1 MMCPGKRRKS
11 PFHINR
17 HLTKWFNVL
26 APEWRFRYSILAIK
40 CNVSNVRKTELSLS
54 VTRDF
59 SLSIQPAGI
68 ISGWK
73 SGGKRGGRAVAVPIP
88 ILGRSSS
95 FTVAFGTSFPA
106 KLWEWMWLSL
116 HSSRCSTSSS
126 GEHAYTRETETGKS
140 LKHVGQRRLGV
151 PIWGKKGRLFRLG
164 KMASGK
170 LAFGNLSEKRSQKSD
185 ERRVEVGRIN

>member
-1 MMCPGKRRKS
+1 
-11 PFHINR
+11 
-17 HLTKWFNVL
+17 
-26 APEWRFRYSILAIK
+26 
-40 CNVSNVRKTELSLS
+40 
-54 VTRDF
+54 
-59 SLSIQPAGI
+59 
-68 ISGWK
+68 
-73 SGGKRGGRAVAVPIP
+73 
-88 ILGRSSS
+88 
-95 FTVAFGTSFPA
+95 
-106 KLWEWMWLSL
+106 MWLSL

-126 GEHAYTRETETGKS
+126 GEHAYTRERETETGKS